1 MDKCFNKDVCMILK
15 SAEKEMLNLRHP
27 YVGTE
32 HLLLALLKRKDI
44 SDLCGK
50 FKLTYAGFREALVN
64 IIGCA
69 SKKSEFIL
77 YTPLLKKVIDEAQ
90 SRANGDNKSLDDL
103 YLFSSLFDENDGIAL
118 RIVSSMGI
126 DPKELTKE
134 LGKPK
139 ILSGLGIC
147 LNDSVSDRIYLRD
160 KEIDEIIS
168 VLLRKNKNNPLL
180 VGKAGT
186 GKSAI
191 VYELARRINE
201 GVVPD
206 ALKDMKI
213 YLISTSSL
221 VAGTKYRGE
230 FEEKI
235 NNLISEVIRCKNI
248 ILFID
253 EIHTIVKTG
262 SSEAGI
268 DAANILKPYL
278 ARDDLKVIGATTTSE
293 YNEYLKKDSAFL
305 RRFAKIMINE
315 PTNADMIKIMN
326 KVKLVY
332 EDYYNLKISK
342 KVILSLVKYCDE
354 YLPNSSN
361 PDKCIDILDTTCSNL
376 ILDKYKSK
384 KSVLEVRDSDI
395 YDTILSRVNVVKS
408 DYERIDALRDEL
420 CKSYNEKI
428 VSNIL
433 NLLRDVKANRYMV
446 MDGADNKEKKSIL
459 ERISKFLNINLMF
472 FDCKDYSDEYGLN
485 KFIGNNYLYNEVCDN
500 PSSLIVFDNYNQR
513 NRVLDNVIG
522 TMINKGYIESSKN
535 EKVFLNNSV
544 VFLFNNDSSVNLG
557 FGV

>member
-44 SDLCGK
+44 SDFCGR
-50 FKLTYAGFREALVN
+50 FKLTYTGFREALINV
-64 IIGCA
+64 IGCA

-77 YTPLLKKVIDEAQ
+77 YTPLLKKVIDDAQ

-139 ILSGLGIC
+139 ILSSLGIC
-147 LNDSVSDRIYLRD
+147 LNDTVSDRIYLRD

-201 GVVPD
+201 GAVPD
-206 ALKDMKI
+206 ALKNMKI

-235 NNLISEVIRCKNI
+235 NNLINEVIKCKNI

-342 KVILSLVKYCDE
+342 KVILSLVKYCDQ

-544 VFLFNNDSSVNLG
+544 VFLFNNDSSFNLG

>member
-64 IIGCA
+64 VIGCA

-90 SRANGDNKSLDDL
+90 ARANGDNKSLDDL

-147 LNDSVSDRIYLRD
+147 LNDTVSDRIYLRD

>member
-64 IIGCA
+64 VIGCA

-90 SRANGDNKSLDDL
+90 ARANGDNKSLDDL

-139 ILSGLGIC
+139 ILSGLGVC
-147 LNDSVSDRIYLRD
+147 LNDTVSDRIYLRD

-433 NLLRDVKANRYMV
+433 NLLRDVKTNRYMV

>member
-64 IIGCA
+64 VIGCA

-90 SRANGDNKSLDDL
+90 ARANGDNKSLDDL

-147 LNDSVSDRIYLRD
+147 LNDTVSDRIYLRD

-206 ALKDMKI
+206 ALKNMKI

-384 KSVLEVRDSDI
+384 KNVLEVRDSDI

-472 FDCKDYSDEYGLN
+472 FDCKDYNDEYGLN

>member
-1 MDKCFNKDVCMILK
+1 
-15 SAEKEMLNLRHP
+15 
-27 YVGTE
+27 
-32 HLLLALLKRKDI
+32 
-44 SDLCGK
+44 
-50 FKLTYAGFREALVN
+50 
-64 IIGCA
+64 
-69 SKKSEFIL
+69 
-77 YTPLLKKVIDEAQ
+77 
-90 SRANGDNKSLDDL
+90 
-103 YLFSSLFDENDGIAL
+103 
-118 RIVSSMGI
+118 
-126 DPKELTKE
+126 
-134 LGKPK
+134 
-139 ILSGLGIC
+139 
-147 LNDSVSDRIYLRD
+147 
-160 KEIDEIIS
+160 
-168 VLLRKNKNNPLL
+168 
-180 VGKAGT
+180 
-186 GKSAI
+186 
-191 VYELARRINE
+191 
-201 GVVPD
+201 
-206 ALKDMKI
+206 
-213 YLISTSSL
+213 
-221 VAGTKYRGE
+221 
-230 FEEKI
+230 
-235 NNLISEVIRCKNI
+235 
-248 ILFID
+248 
-253 EIHTIVKTG
+253 
-262 SSEAGI
+262 
-268 DAANILKPYL
+268 
-278 ARDDLKVIGATTTSE
+278 
-293 YNEYLKKDSAFL
+293 
-305 RRFAKIMINE
+305 MINE

-354 YLPNSSN
+354 YLPNISN

-384 KSVLEVRDSDI
+384 KNVLEVRDSDI

>member
-64 IIGCA
+64 VIGCA

-90 SRANGDNKSLDDL
+90 ARANGDNKSLDDL

-147 LNDSVSDRIYLRD
+147 LNDTVSDRIYLRD

-278 ARDDLKVIGATTTSE
+278 ARDNLKVIGATTTSE

-446 MDGADNKEKKSIL
+446 MEGADNKEKKSIL

-544 VFLFNNDSSVNLG
+544 VFLFNNDNSVNLG